1 MKIGYFADGPWAHG
15 ALELLVSDP
24 SVEVVFICARYHKPD
39 EYLKRRSAE
48 LNVDFLVEKNINSD
62 ECMDRL
68 GAYQADLFVSMSFDQ
83 IFRRPLYEI
92 PPKGTINCHAGKLP
106 NYRGRNVLNWV
117 LINDEKEF
125 GITVHYVDDGVDTG
139 DVVLQYTY
147 PIEDTDNYSTLLE
160 KAFAECP
167 LILHDAIRSICNE
180 TVTRTPQSWLGGAG
194 LICSQRLPG
203 DECLD
208 WRMTSREIFN
218 FVRALSH
225 PGPRAMTSI
234 CSTPVKINTVEL
246 VEGAPI
252 YKGIPGAI
260 LSKENGG
267 FLVKTGDSYVKLTEW
282 SSNARLKAGGR
293 FQ

>member
-48 LNVDFLVEKNINSD
+48 LNIDFLVEKNINSD
-62 ECMDRL
+62 ECMEKLRS
-68 GAYQADLFVSMSFDQ
+68 YQAHLFVSMSFDQ

-180 TVTRTPQSWLGGAG
+180 TVVRTPQSLLGGPG
-194 LICSQRLPG
+194 LICSQRVLG

-208 WRMTSREIFN
+208 WRMNSREIFN
-218 FVRALSH
+218 FVRALSD
-225 PGPRAMTSI
+225 PGPQAITSI
-234 CSTPVKINTVEL
+234 FSNPVKINTVEL

-282 SSNARLKAGGR
+282 SSNARLKVGGR